1 MTAVTVL
8 APAKINLTLSVTG
21 RRPDGYHEVDT
32 VMQTVDLCDR
42 VTAERTAD
50 GGITLCVSDAALP
63 ADSRN
68 TAYRAAERF
77 LARAGIICPGVR
89 LTVEKH
95 IPMQAGLA
103 GGSADAA
110 GVLFALDRLFPGAV
124 AREALFAAAAE
135 VGADVPFCLAGG
147 AARAVGIGT
156 ELIPCAPLPPCTV
169 LIVKPE
175 AGVSTADAYRA
186 IDSVGLL
193 EQPDTAGMLRALA
206 SGDLAAVS
214 ARLGNVF
221 EQAVALPAT
230 ARIRQIALAHGALGC
245 RMSGSGS
252 AVFALFAEKDK
263 AAACREACA
272 REFPFAALCRPCGGP
287 AAEKNGKRG
296 E

>member
-32 VMQTVDLCDR
+32 VMQAVNLCDR
-42 VTAERTAD
+42 ITVERTES
-50 GGITLCVSDAALP
+50 GGIALRLSDDTLPTDG
-63 ADSRN
+63 RN

-77 LARAGIICPGVR
+77 FAHAGVACPGVR
-89 LTVEKH
+89 LTVEKR

-110 GVLFALDRLFPGAV
+110 GVLFGLDRLFPGAV
-124 AREALFAAAAE
+124 KREGLFAAAAE

-147 AARAVGIGT
+147 AARAIGIGT
-156 ELIPCAPLPPCTV
+156 ELIPCAPLPPCIV

-175 AGVSTADAYRA
+175 AGVSTAEAYRA
-186 IDSVGLL
+186 IDGAGPV
-193 EQPDTAGMLRALA
+193 EQPDAAGMLRALA
-206 SGDLAAVS
+206 AGDLAAAG
-214 ARLGNVF
+214 ARLGNGF
-221 EQAVALPAT
+221 EQALALPDT
-230 ARIRQIALAHGALGC
+230 ARIRSIALAHGALGC

-252 AVFALFAEKDK
+252 AVFALFADEGR
-263 AAACREACA
+263 AAACREECA
-272 REFPFAALCRPCGGP
+272 HRFPFAALCRPCGGP
-287 AAEKNGKRG
+287 AEEKTGKYG